1 MGILRLG
8 SGVGGRETV
17 SGSEGVG
24 RGCSEDETEMYEI
37 LHVRFYCFRMSFC
50 HQFTVINF

>member
-8 SGVGGRETV
+8 SGVGGGETV

-37 LHVRFYCFRMSFC
+37 LHVRFTALEC
-50 HQFTVINF
+50 HYVISLL

>member
-8 SGVGGRETV
+8 SGVGGGETV

-37 LHVRFYCFRMSFC
+37 LHLRFYCFRMSLC